1 MSKAIAFRSKKAKGK
16 RLEHKIASL
25 IRQKGLDEGA
35 RAMIGSGA
43 FDDYKGDIYAP
54 KVPLIFEAKNQE
66 KVQLWQFW
74 EQAKAQER
82 VYKPA
87 CLVVSGNY
95 RPMLAVVELETLLNL
110 LLEIKQ
116 LSEQELQDK

>member
-25 IRQKGLDEGA
+25 IRSKGLDDGA

-54 KVPLIFEAKNQE
+54 QVPMIFEAKNQE
-66 KVQLWQFW
+66 NVKLWQFW
-74 EQAKAQER
+74 EQAKSQER
-82 VYKPA
+82 PLKPA

-95 RPMLAVVELETLLNL
+95 RPMLAVVELDTLLNL
-110 LLEIKQ
+110 LLEIK
-116 LSEQELQDK
+116 ELGEIK